1 MGSQEKMQFLYETM
15 AASDYIL
22 LGAGAGLSAAAG
34 ISFADEKAFARAYP
48 VLWQKGLHSDYQT
61 FSYRDWPPEQQWAY
75 WARHIQAVR
84 FDTPPLPLY
93 AELLALLEG
102 FDYHI
107 VTSNVDR
114 QFYRSGFP
122 MERVHEAQGTYDW
135 LICSNLCTEEE
146 WPIAPVIAKM
156 QQAIDEERF
165 LIPQSLLPICPYC
178 GAPLRMAF
186 REHVDYDES
195 LERYRSFLRRSE
207 AGSICIV
214 EIGVGFNSPGVI
226 RVPFERITGERDN
239 ARFFRITVDYPD
251 SEEEIAYP
259 EIPRPIADK
268 SLSINEDAGAVI
280 KALLM
285 LKQASEKGS
294 IC

>member
-1 MGSQEKMQFLYETM
+1 MEKIQALYQSM

-34 ISFADEKAFARAYP
+34 LSFADEKAFARAYP
-48 VLWQKGLHSDYQT
+48 VLWQKGIHSDYQT
-61 FSYRDWPPEQQWAY
+61 FSYRAWPPEQQWAY

-84 FDTPPLPLY
+84 FDTPPLALY
-93 AELLALLEG
+93 ADLRALLSG
-102 FDYHI
+102 WDYHI
-107 VTSNVDR
+107 ITSNVDR

-135 LICSNLCTEEE
+135 LMCSALCTDEQ
-146 WPIAPVIAKM
+146 WDIGPVIARL
-156 QQAIDEERF
+156 QSAINEARF
-165 LIPQSLLPICPYC
+165 TVPTELLPTCPHC
-178 GAPLRMAF
+178 GAPLRLAF
-186 REHVDYDES
+186 RDHAGYEAS
-195 LERYRSFLRRSE
+195 LERYRSFLNRSE
-207 AGSICIV
+207 AGSICII
-214 EIGVGFNSPGVI
+214 EMGVGFNSPGVI

-268 SLSINEDAGAVI
+268 SISINEDAGKVI
-280 KALLM
+280 RELLA
-285 LKQASEKGS
+285 LKQSHR
-294 IC
+294 

>member
-1 MGSQEKMQFLYETM
+1 MDKIQTLYRVM
-15 AASDYIL
+15 AESDYLL

-34 ISFADEKAFARAYP
+34 ISFADEKAFAQAYP
-48 VLWQKGLHSDYQT
+48 VLWQKGIHSDYQT
-61 FSYRDWPPEQQWAY
+61 FSYRQWPPEQQWAY
-75 WARHIQAVR
+75 WVRHIQAVR
-84 FDTPPLPLY
+84 FDTPPLALY
-93 AELLALLEG
+93 ASLRKLLDGWE
-102 FDYHI
+102 YQI
-107 VTSNVDR
+107 ITSNVDR

-156 QQAIDEERF
+156 QQAIDEAHF
-165 LIPQSLLPICPYC
+165 VIPQSMLPTCPYC

-186 REHVDYDES
+186 RDYADYEAS
-195 LERYRSFLRRSE
+195 LERYRSWLKRSE

-239 ARFFRITVDYPD
+239 ARFFRITTDYPD

-259 EIPRPIADK
+259 EIPRPIANK
-268 SLSINEDAGAVI
+268 SLSINEDAGQVI
-280 KALLM
+280 EALLR
-285 LKQASEKGS
+285 LKQRSGG
-294 IC
+294 C